1 MYSTNNI
8 DSILKWYDIHKRS
21 LPWRATNDPYKIW
34 LSETMLQQ
42 TQVNIV
48 IPYYKKWINKYPTVQ
63 SVANANLDS
72 LLKLWEGM
80 GYYSRCRN
88 FYNAANIIINH
99 HNGKIP
105 DDKKT
110 FQLLPGVGEYISGAV
125 LSIAFN
131 KQYPAMDGNQKR
143 VISRLLGLKK
153 LSKHNEL
160 RIKKKL
166 KLLVNCNRPGDIN
179 QALMDI
185 GSSICKPKNVF
196 CDSCPLQQSCKAF
209 LSEMPLSYPE
219 IVKQKPISIKKMVA
233 ALISY
238 RRKVLIIKRP
248 EKGFLGGLWELPMV
262 EISNNDSESSI
273 SKYVKK
279 YYGLNIIVEQNLGE
293 VNHAY
298 THFKVKIVLF
308 KCNCEYFNK
317 SIISGQWIRMFEIK
331 QYAFSKANH
340 KLFNLLTVNNV

>member
-1 MYSTNNI
+1 MYNTNNI

-21 LPWRATNDPYKIW
+21 LPWRETKDPYKIW

-48 IPYYKKWINKYPTVQ
+48 IPYYKKWIDKYPTIQ

-105 DDKKT
+105 DDKFF

-273 SKYVKK
+273 TKYVKK
-279 YYGLNIIVEQNLGE
+279 HYGLNIIVEQNLGE

>member
-105 DDKKT
+105 DNKKI
-110 FQLLPGVGEYISGAV
+110 FLLLPGVGEYISGAV

-196 CDSCPLQQSCKAF
+196 CESCPLQQSCKAF

-248 EKGFLGGLWELPMV
+248 EKGLLGGLWELPMV

-273 SKYVKK
+273 TKYVKK
-279 YYGLNIIVEQNLGE
+279 YYGLNIIVEENLGE

-317 SIISGQWIRMFEIK
+317 SMFEIK
-331 QYAFSKANH
+331 RYAFSKANH

>member
-1 MYSTNNI
+1 MYNTNNI

-21 LPWRATNDPYKIW
+21 LPWRSTNDPYKIW

-42 TQVNIV
+42 TQVKIV
-48 IPYYKKWINKYPTVQ
+48 IPYYKTWINKYPTIE
-63 SVANANLDS
+63 SVSNANLDA

-88 FYNAANIIINH
+88 FYMAAKIIANH

-105 DDKKT
+105 DVKRI
-110 FQLLPGVGEYISGAV
+110 FQSLPGVGEYISGAV

-131 KQYPAMDGNQKR
+131 KQYPAMDVNHKR

-166 KLLVNCNRPGDIN
+166 KLLVSCNRPGDIN

-196 CDSCPLQQSCKAF
+196 CDSCPLQRSCKAF
-209 LSEMPLSYPE
+209 LSEIPLSYPE
-219 IVKQKPISIKKMVA
+219 IVKQKPISIRKMVA

-238 RRKVLIIKRP
+238 RRKFFIIKRP
-248 EKGFLGGLWELPMV
+248 EKGLLGGLWELPMV

-273 SKYVKK
+273 TKHVKK
-279 YYGLNIIVEQNLGE
+279 YYGLNIIVEENLGE

-308 KCNCEYFNK
+308 KCNCEYINN
-317 SIISGQWIRMFEIK
+317 SIISGQWIRMFEINE
-331 QYAFSKANH
+331 YAFSKANH